1 MYQMLKLCCFNH
13 DNPAILTL
21 PKRT

>member
-1 MYQMLKLCCFNH
+1 MLKLCCFNH